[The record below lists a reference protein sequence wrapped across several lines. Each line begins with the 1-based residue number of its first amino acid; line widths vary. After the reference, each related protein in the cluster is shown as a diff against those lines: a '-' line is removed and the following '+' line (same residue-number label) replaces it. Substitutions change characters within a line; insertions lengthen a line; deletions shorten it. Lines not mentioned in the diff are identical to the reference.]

1 MVFKQF
7 PAVSVQC
14 ALLCA
19 LACSPL
25 SAAPG
30 AAGTVTGPDTHTSV
44 NRLDK
49 AWKRYRNSN
58 LGYCVNYPSRW
69 TKEMA
74 FDGTGLVVE
83 TGKQKFSKPMGE
95 IDMGLLSLPTS
106 EDARLKPASLSNS
119 AVDELLLD
127 EMKDHI
133 AGLEKLMRVERM
145 ETVDQHSMRMQ
156 GNSALFV
163 KNKYYDP
170 LERSN
175 WTEELIFVKRQ
186 DGLFRLELQCETDQ
200 VKRFEP
206 VFANVVNT
214 LQFDCK

>member
-1 MVFKQF
+1 MIFKQF
-7 PAVSVQC
+7 PAVSVQF

-19 LACSPL
+19 IACSLL
-25 SAAPG
+25 SAAPP
-30 AAGTVTGPDTHTSV
+30 AAGTVTGPETHASV

-49 AWKRYRNSN
+49 AWKRYRNPN

-69 TKEMA
+69 TKDGA

-106 EDARLKPASLSNS
+106 EDARLKAASLSNS
-119 AVDELLLD
+119 EADDLLLD

-133 AGLEKLMRVERM
+133 AGLEKLMRVERV

-175 WTEELIFVKRQ
+175 WTEEIVFVKRQ
-186 DGLFRLELQCETDQ
+186 DGLFRLELQCQTDQ
-200 VKRFEP
+200 VNRFEP

-214 LQFDCK
+214 LQFECK